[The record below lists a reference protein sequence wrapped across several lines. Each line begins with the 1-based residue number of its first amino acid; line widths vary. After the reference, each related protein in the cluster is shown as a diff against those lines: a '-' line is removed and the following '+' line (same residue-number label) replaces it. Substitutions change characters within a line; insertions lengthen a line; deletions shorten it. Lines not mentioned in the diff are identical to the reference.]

1 MHRIAIVVLL
11 TIFTRSLY
19 ADCDDSGLWV
29 FPRNTEISSNSYFLL
44 TGFSASQMIIESL
57 NSKYPV
63 YLVADDHRV
72 SLNVVKTNKG
82 MYELT
87 QALLHPTRE
96 LIVGKTYYLKIDS
109 LDAWSQTLLTD
120 ICWTVS
126 DKKDLIQP
134 EWEKEPII
142 SSEIVELYGCGPE
155 VYVIFDLSV
164 IDESKVLVNTE
175 LIDLETNESTKYFL
189 TPNKESKLYIG
200 QGMCAGAFSL
210 EKISQCKVR
219 FELWDLS
226 GNKTEMWTNWI
237 EFESPY
243 DLPVIK
249 E

>member
-1 MHRIAIVVLL
+1 MYRIGLVVLFIL
-11 TIFTRSLY
+11 FSSSLY

-29 FPRNTEISSNSYFLL
+29 YPANKKLAPNSYILL
-44 TGFSASQMIIESL
+44 TGFSSSQKIIESL

-63 YLVADDHRV
+63 YLEADDHRV
-72 SLNVVKTNKG
+72 NLNIVEKNKG
-82 MYELT
+82 MFELT

-96 LIVGKTYYLKIDS
+96 LVAGKTYYLKIDS

-120 ICWTVS
+120 FSWIVS
-126 DKKDLIQP
+126 DKKDVIQP
-134 EWEKEPII
+134 QWENEPRI
-142 SSEIVELYGCGPE
+142 SSEIVELYGCGSE
-155 VYVIFDLSV
+155 VYVIFDLDI

-189 TPNKESKLYIG
+189 TLNKESKLYIG
-200 QGMCAGAFSL
+200 QSMCAGAFLL

-226 GNKTEMWTNWI
+226 GNKTEMWTSWI
-237 EFESPY
+237 AFDSPY
-243 DLPVIK
+243 DLPLIN